1 MAKVQYSIKVDEAT
15 LKCIKKKAKKEFR
28 SVNNAIELAIKQYCE
43 EK

>member
-15 LKCIKKKAKKEFR
+15 LNASRRKLKEFR